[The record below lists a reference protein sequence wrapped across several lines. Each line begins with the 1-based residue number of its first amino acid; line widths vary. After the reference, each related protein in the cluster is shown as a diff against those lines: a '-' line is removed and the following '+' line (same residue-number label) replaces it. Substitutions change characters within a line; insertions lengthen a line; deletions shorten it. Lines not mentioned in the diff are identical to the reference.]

1 MALIA
6 CTVLGSRHQYLFPE
20 FFLHSKPTTYPL
32 GSNSPFPTPLSPGE
46 TSHLLFQL
54 CKFVLLWAV
63 LFWAAHGFTEIFNL
77 LKRWSPFLAA
87 LLSWVEITSWTQKPG
102 GLRRGWCQQGRGG
115 GGGRQLVSFLRLGL
129 RVCPWGRGVTIQ
141 LGDLPSARTSSW
153 HGVGVQSVAV
163 TVAVTT
169 VNLQEDNMNN

>member
-115 GGGRQLVSFLRLGL
+115 GGGGSWFPFWGW
-129 RVCPWGRGVTIQ
+129 VCASVHEAEGVTIQ

>member
-87 LLSWVEITSWTQKPG
+87 LLSWVEITSWTQKSG

-129 RVCPWGRGVTIQ
+129 RVCPWGRGGNHPAWGPPICQ
-141 LGDLPSARTSSW
+141 D
-153 HGVGVQSVAV
+153 
-163 TVAVTT
+163 
-169 VNLQEDNMNN
+169 